1 MGVLGRRSLSLAA
14 TVAMLIAATVI
25 GASGAGAADPPAGA
39 VLTPSATQGSPGTT
53 VTVGVSGCTGDQGES
68 YRRAVVRLVRTGAD
82 PVVVAL
88 GESFED
94 DGVELTLPDWYEPGP
109 GLLTADCIDYSFE
122 DEQSTVVFAYPPI
135 AFDLQAGTA
144 PPRQSMSLGR
154 TSLEEGQVVDV
165 TLTGCD
171 VDDGESA
178 TGYVLLFEGDDA
190 MLGFNDAIANAN
202 AAPDGSGRV
211 HVELEALSYRG
222 RLEPGSYTVV
232 GICWQDRALTLYR
245 SEPVTITASNAAVDT
260 IQLDR
265 RVAESQ
271 VLISGSGCTGGAL
284 VTLEITADRWDEMA
298 RARRK
303 LEDRI
308 SMAAKSQRSAKQL
321 DRLVVTPAADGSW
334 SHLWTEPADGADEL
348 SVVAECG
355 DPSADGFRYQ
365 RSYLYIG
372 IGDLARVERV
382 SPTSS
387 PVGGPVDVHVFGS
400 CSDPVG
406 VDLLDGEGEAHS
418 SGSAAMENSTGTA
431 RLDAPDHAGLYA
443 IRVRCGTKKGMAGTL
458 DVFDP
463 GPPRSPAVVPPGP
476 PATGWPSAGPVEHF
490 TGRIG
495 PIMLP
500 AEDMD
505 PMDPMG
511 TRALPPSGLGVAVP
525 RPEGDF
531 AIRSM
536 KYDLV
541 DAGSNA
547 SVPREDAHLHHF
559 VVAKLGDHN
568 PACPNGT
575 FGLPGKIFAAVGQE
589 RTPLNLADPYGLVVR
604 AGDAW
609 AGVYDLMNLT
619 DETREV
625 YLTYEMTI
633 QRDISKIRPLNTY
646 FTSATGC
653 SRFTWTVDGS
663 GTKDVQRTY
672 ITVEKDG
679 LLVGGGGHVH
689 NGGEATELHD
699 DRDRLLCRAEA
710 HFGEGGHGGHGGHDD
725 MAGASRAAVTET
737 TVSPTTTRP
746 GGGEGDPM
754 FPPEFYPDDPPLEH
768 ISNCPGINRP
778 VKAGE
783 RLRFDAIYTNDRARS
798 GVMGIALFHVWEG
811 GGPADPVTGGKP
823 NTPPP
828 ASPAKPLPGRARF
841 TG

>member
-1 MGVLGRRSLSLAA
+1 MGVLGRRGLSLAA
-14 TVAMLIAATVI
+14 TVAMVVAATVI

-53 VTVGVSGCTGDQGES
+53 VTVGVSGCTGEDENS
-68 YRRAVVRLVRTGAD
+68 YRRAVVRIVRTGAD
-82 PVVVAL
+82 PVVVGL
-88 GESFED
+88 GESFE
-94 DGVELTLPDWYEPGP
+94 GESVEMTLPDWYEAGP
-109 GLLTADCIDYSFE
+109 GLLTADCTEYSFE
-122 DEQSTVVFAYPPI
+122 DGGYTVVFAYPTV
-135 AFDLQAGTA
+135 AFDLLAGTA
-144 PPRQSMSLGR
+144 PPRQTMSLSR
-154 TSLEEGQVVDV
+154 TSVAEGQVIDI

-171 VDDGESA
+171 PVDGTS
-178 TGYVLLFEGDDA
+178 TGGYALLLEGADASLGSNDA
-190 MLGFNDAIANAN
+190 MASVSAM
-202 AAPDGSGRV
+202 PDGSGRV
-211 HVELEALSYRG
+211 ELALEALSYDG
-222 RLEPGSYTVV
+222 QLDPGPYVV
-232 GICWQDRALTLYR
+232 AGVCWRDGALTLYR
-245 SEPVTITASNAAVDT
+245 SQPVTMTAANPAVGT

-265 RVAESQ
+265 RVEESQ
-271 VLISGSGCTGGAL
+271 VLISGAGCTGGAL
-284 VTLEITADRWDEMA
+284 VTLDIQADRWGEMA
-298 RARRK
+298 MAERK

-308 SMAAKSQRSAKQL
+308 AMTAKSERSAKQL
-321 DRLVVTPAADGSW
+321 DRQVVTPAPDGSW
-334 SHLWTEPADGADEL
+334 TYLWTEPADGADGIE
-348 SVVAECG
+348 VTADCG

-365 RSYLYIG
+365 RRFLYIG
-372 IGDLARVERV
+372 IGDLAMVERV

-387 PVGGPVDVHVFGS
+387 PEGGPVDVHVFGA
-400 CSDPVG
+400 CSDSVG
-406 VDLLDGEGEAHS
+406 VDLIDGDGETHA
-418 SGSAAMENSTGTA
+418 SGSAAMANSRGTA
-431 RLDAPDHAGLYA
+431 RFDAPEHAGRYS
-443 IRVRCGTKKGMAGTL
+443 IRVRCGTKKGIAGSL

-463 GPPRSPAVVPPGP
+463 GPPVSPNPVPPGP

-495 PIMLP
+495 PILLP
-500 AEDMD
+500 AGGMH
-505 PMDPMG
+505 PMDAK
-511 TRALPPSGLGVAVP
+511 ALPPSGLGVDVP

-559 VVAKLGDHN
+559 VVARLNDHN

-575 FGLPGKIFAAVGQE
+575 FGLPGNVFAAVGQE
-589 RTPLNLADPYGLVVR
+589 RTELNLPDPYGLVVK
-604 AGDAW
+604 ADDDW

-619 DETREV
+619 DESREV

-653 SRFTWTVDGS
+653 SSFTWTIDGS
-663 GTKDVQRTY
+663 GTKDLQRTY
-672 ITVEKDG
+672 ITVEDDG

-689 NGGEATELHD
+689 SGGEATELYD

-710 HFGEGGHGGHGGHDD
+710 HFGEGHGGHGGHGEMDR
-725 MAGASRAAVTET
+725 SSKAAT
-737 TVSPTTTRP
+737 TTSMVSPTSMP
-746 GGGEGDPM
+746 GEGDPM

-768 ISNCPGINRP
+768 ISNCSGINQP

-798 GVMGIALFHVWEG
+798 GVMGIAVFHVWEG
-811 GGPADPVTGGKP
+811 GGPADPPSNVPPGGKP
-823 NTPPP
+823 GTPPKAPP
-828 ASPAKPLPGRARF
+828 AQALPGKARF